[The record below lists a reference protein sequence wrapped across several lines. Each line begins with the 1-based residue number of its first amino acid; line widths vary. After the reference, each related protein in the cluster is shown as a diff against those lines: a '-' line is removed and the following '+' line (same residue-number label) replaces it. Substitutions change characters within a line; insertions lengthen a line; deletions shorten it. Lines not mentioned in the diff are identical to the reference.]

1 MLLMKNYN
9 QRMYITNV
17 APVLCKAAYLSTT
30 GFIDERSDY
39 IMNNMNYNYASNC
52 RVIRKSYGEYHI
64 TITVELPE
72 DKLNQDSKSIIIQM
86 MSELSGDLLND
97 IKFNSSRKK

>member
-1 MLLMKNYN
+1 
-9 QRMYITNV
+9 
-17 APVLCKAAYLSTT
+17 
-30 GFIDERSDY
+30 
-39 IMNNMNYNYASNC
+39 MNNMNYNYASNC
-52 RVIRKSYGEYHI
+52 RVIRKSYGEYYI

-97 IKFNSSRKK
+97 LKFNSSRKK